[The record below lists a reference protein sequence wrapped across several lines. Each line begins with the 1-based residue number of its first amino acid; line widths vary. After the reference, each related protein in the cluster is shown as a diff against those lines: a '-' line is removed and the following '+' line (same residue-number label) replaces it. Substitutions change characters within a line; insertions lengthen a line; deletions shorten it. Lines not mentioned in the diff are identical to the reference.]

1 MATPSPSPAQF
12 LSSLLTAVHD
22 VTGRRP
28 PPTWTHVDKVQA
40 KLGTANRDALD
51 AAIRVAVATGMAARR
66 WRPALIDHDD
76 GRRHQADR
84 ARRGGGQA
92 EVALARIRRD
102 NARMTARTRRTLLK
116 TAAATV
122 AAPLVLPAVG
132 RAQGSWPSKPIRC
145 IVPLPPGGGTDT
157 IGRRAMQ
164 RLSEAL
170 GVPVVVENRAGAGGT
185 IGSDVVAKAE
195 PDGYTIGIATASS
208 HSAAPV
214 FRKDLPYDPVK
225 SFTAITMLGTTPYI
239 LIGGPAAGATDLAG
253 FIAAAKA
260 KPGKVNCASVGVS
273 TLGYLLTK
281 QFELLAG
288 IEMVDVPYKGSAL
301 AYPDLM
307 SGTVA
312 VMLDNPS
319 GSAGLVR
326 EGRLTGFAVTRP
338 SPVLPNVPTFES
350 LGVKGF
356 DAVFWYGVVG
366 PAGLPPAI
374 ADRIQKALAE
384 GFLTDQGRASLRA
397 MDVEPVM
404 STPAVFAAAMAKQT
418 QDLRAL
424 ADRLGI
430 KPTE

>member
-1 MATPSPSPAQF
+1 MKS
-12 LSSLLTAVHD
+12 
-22 VTGRRP
+22 
-28 PPTWTHVDKVQA
+28 
-40 KLGTANRDALD
+40 
-51 AAIRVAVATGMAARR
+51 
-66 WRPALIDHDD
+66 
-76 GRRHQADR
+76 
-84 ARRGGGQA
+84 
-92 EVALARIRRD
+92 
-102 NARMTARTRRTLLK
+102 RRTLLK
-116 TAAATV
+116 TVAATM
-122 AAPLVLPAVG
+122 ALPAIVPAIA
-132 RAQGSWPSKPIRC
+132 RAQGAWPNRPIRC

-164 RLSEAL
+164 RLSESL
-170 GVPVVVENRAGAGGT
+170 GVPVVIENRAGAGGT
-185 IGSDVVAKAE
+185 IGSDLVAKAE
-195 PDGYTIGIATASS
+195 PDGYTLGIATASS

-239 LIGGPAAGATDLAG
+239 LIGGPAAGASDLAA
-253 FIAAAKA
+253 FIAGAKA
-260 KPGKVNCASVGVS
+260 KPGKVTCASVGVS

-281 QFELLAG
+281 QFELIAG

-307 SGTVA
+307 NGTVA

-356 DAVFWYGVVG
+356 DAVFWYGVVA
-366 PAGLPPAI
+366 PAGLAPEI
-374 ADRIQKALAE
+374 AQRIQKALADA
-384 GFLTDQGRASLRA
+384 FLTDAGRASLRA
-397 MDVEPVM
+397 MDVEAVM
-404 STPAVFAAAMAKQT
+404 STPAEFASAMARQT